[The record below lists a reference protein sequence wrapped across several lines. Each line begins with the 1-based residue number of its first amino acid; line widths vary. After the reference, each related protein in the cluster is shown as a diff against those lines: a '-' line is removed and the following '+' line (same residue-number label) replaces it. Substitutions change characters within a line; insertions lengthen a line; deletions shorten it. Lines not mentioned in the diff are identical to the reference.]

1 MDIKNCMDIKD
12 YLKTQANFI
21 NAYIEKYLPEGKPEK
36 LFQAMAYSVRAGGK
50 RLRPLLIIESA
61 KSVGFEEI
69 EKIMD
74 IAVAAEFIHTYSLI
88 HDDLPAMDDD
98 DLRRGKPTCHKVF
111 GEAIAILAGDG
122 LQSYAFELISQNKYL
137 SPDKLIKIVY
147 NLAHGTGIY
156 GMVAGQAADIL
167 HEKENSF
174 NDIEFIHKHKTA
186 KFIQACC
193 RIGGIIGG
201 ATEPEEKALANYGLN
216 IGLAFQ
222 IQDDILDEIGDEKK
236 LGKRTKKDKEKNKLT
251 YPSIYGLE
259 KSKQMAKDLI
269 EKAIEEIKI
278 LENKTILEELARFII
293 NREV

>member
-1 MDIKNCMDIKD
+1 MDIKKYIKE
-12 YLKTQANFI
+12 QAEFI
-21 NAYIEKYLPEGKPEK
+21 NEQIEKYLPTGTPKK
-36 LFQAMAYSVRAGGK
+36 LFDAMAYSVRAGGK
-50 RLRPLLIIESA
+50 RLRPMLILESA
-61 KSVGFEEI
+61 KSVGFTDI

-74 IAVAAEFIHTYSLI
+74 IAVASEFLHTYSLI

-122 LQSYAFELISQNKYL
+122 LQSYAFELVSQNKEI
-137 SPDKLIKIVY
+137 SPEKLIKVIY
-147 NLAHGTGIY
+147 HLSHGTGIY
-156 GMVAGQAADIL
+156 GMVAGQVADIL

-186 KFIQACC
+186 KFIQSCC
-193 RIGGIIGG
+193 RIGAILGN
-201 ATEPEEKALANYGLN
+201 ATQEQEEALSNYGLY

-259 KSKQMAKDLI
+259 KSKEIAEDLI
-269 EKAIEEIKI
+269 NKALEEIKI
-278 LENKTILEELARFII
+278 LQNKTILEELAKFII
-293 NREV
+293 NRDL